1 MQVLIVAA
9 TEMEIS
15 LFHESFPEADILIT
29 GVGAAPAT
37 YHITR
42 RLQQVDY
49 SIVIQ
54 AGIAGTF
61 DPAVRL
67 GEVYVV
73 ARDRFGDLG
82 AREKNTFSNIFELGL
97 ADSNQHPFRN
107 GWLNNKADII
117 KMTGLP
123 IVSAITIN
131 TISDVHTFYAG
142 TIESMEGAAL
152 HYVCLQQ
159 EVPFLQLRA
168 VSNIVGERNKEN
180 WQMQQAITS
189 LNQTLAAIYPTL
201 NGELWNLH

>member
-9 TEMEIS
+9 TELEIS

-42 RLQQVDY
+42 RLHQVDY
-49 SIVIQ
+49 LLVIQ

-67 GEVYVV
+67 GEVHVV

-82 AREKNTFSNIFELGL
+82 ALVKDTFSSIFEMGL

-107 GWLNNKADII
+107 GWLYNEAGII
-117 KMTGLP
+117 EKTGLP
-123 IVSAITIN
+123 VVSAITIN
-131 TISDVHTFYAG
+131 TISDVHTFHAE

-159 EVPFLQLRA
+159 EVPFLQLRS

-180 WQMQQAITS
+180 WQLQQAITS
-189 LNQTLAAIYPTL
+189 LNQTLAAIYLTL
-201 NGELWNLH
+201 NGEPWNLL